1 MYTQFCDIKVCLDS
15 TTLEKGTLLR
25 IEVSS
30 NNVMLKHQ
38 NQLNFNEIVTFKFTI
53 YPKTLMNFVKI

>member
-38 NQLNFNEIVTFKFTI
+38 KQLNFNEIVTFKFTI
-53 YPKTLMNFVKI
+53 YPKT